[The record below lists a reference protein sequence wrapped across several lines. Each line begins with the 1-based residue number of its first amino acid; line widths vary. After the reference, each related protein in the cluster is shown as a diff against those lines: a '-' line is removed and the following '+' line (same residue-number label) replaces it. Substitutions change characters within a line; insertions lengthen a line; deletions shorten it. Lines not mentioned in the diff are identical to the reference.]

1 MRWLDGITS
10 SMYMNL
16 GQLQEMVRDR
26 KPGMLQSIGL
36 QRVGHNLVTKQQQ
49 QKLKKNYECKAVG
62 QQQHFYYNSI
72 CSITSSNLLSNLSPS
87 ILRDA
92 SSSAS
97 VRTDFTKAQIFLFGF
112 CTGVI
117 EQFTDYFH

>member
-49 QKLKKNYECKAVG
+49 QKLKKNYECKVIRSD
-62 QQQHFYYNSI
+62 QS
-72 CSITSSNLLSNLSPS
+72 LS
-87 ILRDA
+87 R
-92 SSSAS
+92 
-97 VRTDFTKAQIFLFGF
+97 VRLFA
-112 CTGVI
+112 TP
-117 EQFTDYFH
+117 